1 MPSSS
6 TSKFNKVLSKRRPR
20 HNIIAMIL
28 KSAKGSGSSGGGS
41 NTTPSR
47 STKAGSANQIGENIN
62 ASSNSR
68 NKKPSRSRAII
79 QSAVDLT
86 GKLSKRAT
94 TKRHARDGK
103 GRRTSSSSGSIVKGQ
118 KAFYRSSKGICK
130 VTVVGVH
137 HDAKLEP
144 YYTIRLKDGK
154 EKQVDGK
161 QLTPIQELDN
171 SIQKDSSHGEK
182 SDGIKKV
189 SSHGEIGGGVSR
201 RESTSGKVHAVD
213 VSVTDQMSDSSSE
226 GGSAAGSL
234 SPSSDLEGSFATGQ
248 FAYYLSS
255 DGHITKVK
263 IMKVY
268 PSSSKY
274 QYGVDLPDG
283 TSKDV
288 SADRLKAVMDLTSD
302 ELAVLMKEKNEKP
315 RPNEM
320 LALPSTEDLDR
331 GYEAEKSDSSQE
343 TTEQESSNSKQQQQQ
358 QQPAMDPLALPC
370 SVEMVEAKTEDGG
383 TKIVPK
389 YAVETKLYYKNA
401 QGIQKATI
409 LDSHLDDLLD
419 PYYSIRLEDGREK
432 QTDNSHLML
441 TLPVGM
447 DAEER
452 TEEKQ
457 EDMNK
462 ETEVVEEPKEG
473 ESPDSDTR
481 VENTNDTSAKHETT
495 AEDELAL
502 VLVDVAKKSETVTD
516 AVNSDVGKETT
527 PQVKKQVDP
536 AAYALVLVHTFSM
549 GEEVLYSS
557 SQGGH
562 FRATV
567 VKLLKDKKHRPYYV
581 VRLPEGKEKQV
592 YDHRLSPL
600 RIGRADS
607 PVDKPRRSG
616 RSRSSTRRRARS
628 EAPSSSRR
636 SLKRSDSND
645 TRGTTSTLN
654 RRASVSSSEKLK
666 SISRSKSL
674 SRRSASRGPRSQRTS
689 RSRSISRSQ
698 AANEDSRPRMKSLRK
713 SIR

>member
-1 MPSSS
+1 
-6 TSKFNKVLSKRRPR
+6 
-20 HNIIAMIL
+20 MIL

-288 SADRLKAVMDLTSD
+288 
-302 ELAVLMKEKNEKP
+302 
-315 RPNEM
+315 
-320 LALPSTEDLDR
+320 
-331 GYEAEKSDSSQE
+331 
-343 TTEQESSNSKQQQQQ
+343 
-358 QQPAMDPLALPC
+358 C
-370 SVEMVEAKTEDGG
+370 
-383 TKIVPK
+383 
-389 YAVETKLYYKNA
+389 
-401 QGIQKATI
+401 
-409 LDSHLDDLLD
+409 
-419 PYYSIRLEDGREK
+419 
-432 QTDNSHLML
+432 
-441 TLPVGM
+441 
-447 DAEER
+447 
-452 TEEKQ
+452 
-457 EDMNK
+457 
-462 ETEVVEEPKEG
+462 
-473 ESPDSDTR
+473 
-481 VENTNDTSAKHETT
+481 
-495 AEDELAL
+495 
-502 VLVDVAKKSETVTD
+502 
-516 AVNSDVGKETT
+516 
-527 PQVKKQVDP
+527 
-536 AAYALVLVHTFSM
+536 
-549 GEEVLYSS
+549 
-557 SQGGH
+557 
-562 FRATV
+562 
-567 VKLLKDKKHRPYYV
+567 
-581 VRLPEGKEKQV
+581 
-592 YDHRLSPL
+592 
-600 RIGRADS
+600 
-607 PVDKPRRSG
+607 
-616 RSRSSTRRRARS
+616 
-628 EAPSSSRR
+628 
-636 SLKRSDSND
+636 
-645 TRGTTSTLN
+645 
-654 RRASVSSSEKLK
+654 
-666 SISRSKSL
+666 
-674 SRRSASRGPRSQRTS
+674 
-689 RSRSISRSQ
+689 
-698 AANEDSRPRMKSLRK
+698 
-713 SIR
+713 